1 MTPTPPVLPFADRT
15 HAGRL
20 LAAELLRDPPAGR
33 CVVLALPRGGVPV
46 ARPVARALRAPLD
59 LILVRKIGAPWQPEL
74 AVAAVVEGASPDVV
88 IDLELCAATGTS
100 SAWVAREAE
109 RERAVNAARRALWLG
124 EVPPRPLDGA
134 TAVLVDDG
142 IATGTSMRA
151 ALRGAR
157 ARGAA
162 QVVVAVPV
170 AAARSLVALAGEADR
185 MVCLATP
192 EPFDAVGRSYR
203 DFHQLE
209 DAEVADALA
218 AAAAEAAEAAASGL

>member
-1 MTPTPPVLPFADRT
+1 MTPTPPLLPFADRE

-74 AVAAVVEGASPDVV
+74 AVAAVVEGASPDLVV
-88 IDLELCAATGTS
+88 DREICSATGTS
-100 SAWVAREAE
+100 AAWVAREAE
-109 RERAVNAARRALWLG
+109 RQRQVNAARRALWLG
-124 EVPPRPLDGA
+124 ERPPRPLDGT

-162 QVVVAVPV
+162 RLVVAVPV
-170 AAARSLVALAGEADR
+170 AAARSLAALSGEADR
-185 MVCLATP
+185 IVCLDTP
-192 EPFDAVGRSYR
+192 EPFEAVGRCYR
-203 DFHQLE
+203 EFHQLE
-209 DAEVADALA
+209 DEEVAGALRA
-218 AAAAEAAEAAASGL
+218 ASAEAAASGL